1 MPEWPPRW
9 ATGPSISLSGAFS
22 PESQVITNCPSG
34 IFMSA
39 AHLDSMDW
47 AKAIASL
54 RSFMHAINIGGAAAA
69 SVETPMALPT
79 TLSIRRPDD
88 WHVHLR
94 DGPMLAACAVHTA
107 RQFARGVIMP
117 NLVPPVTRVAEA
129 AAYRERIRRAV
140 PAELR
145 FEPLM
150 TCYLTDGADPAELAR
165 GKKEGVWLASK
176 LYPAHATTNSAHGVT
191 SMDAIARGLE
201 AMEKIAMPLLVHGE
215 VTDPEV
221 DIFDREAVFLD
232 KVLAPLI
239 KRHQG
244 LKVVLEHI
252 TTREGVQFVEAHPGR
267 LGGTITPHH
276 LSYNRNAIFK
286 GGIRPHFYCLPIAKR
301 EEHRLALRRAATS
314 GNPAFFLGTDT
325 APHTADTKEC
335 ACGCAGVFNAP
346 VAMQVYAQ
354 VFMEENALDK
364 LEAFAS
370 LNGPRFYGLPANE
383 ERITLQ
389 ARPLDAPE
397 QVEVPGGNKSI
408 VV

>member
-1 MPEWPPRW
+1 M
-9 ATGPSISLSGAFS
+9 T
-22 PESQVITNCPSG
+22 
-34 IFMSA
+34 MSR
-39 AHLDSMDW
+39 L
-47 AKAIASL
+47 
-54 RSFMHAINIGGAAAA
+54 
-69 SVETPMALPT
+69 T
-79 TLSIRRPDD
+79 IRRPDD

-94 DGPMLAACAVHTA
+94 DGALLAVCAVHTA
-107 RQFARGVIMP
+107 RQFARAIIMP
-117 NLVPPVTRVAEA
+117 NLVPPVTKVAEA
-129 AAYRERIRRAV
+129 VAYRERIRAAV
-140 PAELR
+140 PADLK

-150 TCYLTDGADPAELAR
+150 TCYLTDGTDPAELAR
-165 GKKEGVWLASK
+165 GKQEGVWVAAK

-191 SMDAIARGLE
+191 SMDRVAKGLE
-201 AMEKIAMPLLVHGE
+201 AMEKAGMPLLVHGE
-215 VTDPEV
+215 VADPEV

-232 KVLAPLI
+232 KVLAPLL

-252 TTREGVQFVEAHPGR
+252 TTREGVAFVEANPGR
-267 LGGTITPHH
+267 MGGTITPHH

-335 ACGCAGVFNAP
+335 ACGCAGIFNAP

-354 VFMEENALDK
+354 VFAEEGALEK

-370 LNGPRFYGLPANE
+370 LNGPHFYGLPANE
-383 ERITLQ
+383 ERVTLR
-389 ARPLDAPE
+389 AEALVAPE
-397 QVEVPGGNKSI
+397 SVDVPGMQKTI
-408 VV
+408 VVFRPDTPVGWSF